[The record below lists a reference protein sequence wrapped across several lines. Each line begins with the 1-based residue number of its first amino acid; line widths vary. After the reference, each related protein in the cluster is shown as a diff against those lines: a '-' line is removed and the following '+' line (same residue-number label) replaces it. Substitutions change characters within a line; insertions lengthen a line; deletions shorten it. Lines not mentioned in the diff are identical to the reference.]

1 MADSTLKIAIL
12 AVDKASKTMGKVGGA
27 VEKMGVA
34 GAVAAGA
41 IAAFG
46 VSSVKA
52 YSEAEAAQAKLQ
64 DTFDKFPRLAD
75 VSIESLRDYNG
86 ELQKKTRFDD
96 DAIASGQAILGQY
109 EITGKQLQELTPL
122 IADFAAKTGQSFED
136 ASAAVGKGLLGSGK
150 AFKQIGLDFE
160 DAGSQTA
167 NFEQIMS
174 GLRTQV
180 GGFAETE
187 ALTGA
192 GAAERLKN
200 QFGELQ
206 ETVGAQ
212 LLPPLTE
219 LAGIASDVLVKFNE
233 LPGPVKNVTG
243 GIVLLSTAALVA
255 APRIAATATALAAV
269 NTSAVIAAA
278 PLAIIAGIIGGMAYE
293 WADTS
298 AAIDGGTEAIEN
310 FRAEITPSSLNEA
323 RASIQRMTEEL
334 DELRTTGNLLTQSA
348 TGWRYILGQGN
359 AYEELATRIADAK
372 IATSDLEFAIRG
384 LTLQT
389 GVEKSAVEE
398 LTVEMWDSSKSF
410 DENKDAILEA
420 VEAKYK
426 GTASAAKLAEAELEA
441 ADAAATAADKTRA
454 YKDALDALNNPSLT
468 VRDTQRGLE
477 AAYDAAT
484 DSIKENGRTLDIST
498 PKGRANADALD
509 AVAQAA
515 QRAAGAQRE
524 KDGND
529 KRANETLRI
538 ARDRLVKQAEAT
550 GMSREAARKYV
561 DQVLKIPKSRSTK
574 VTVNTKAAE
583 KQISEFVKVSNGK
596 TIIIDAKVRTEG
608 QEFQGRAPGNG
619 VSGARALGGPVLR
632 GKTYLVGERGP
643 ELFTASSNG
652 MIIPN
657 GGSGRGVAGGLTV
670 IVQTGQA
677 LATETDIGRAVV
689 KALDTAAS
697 RGIRPRVA

>member
-64 DTFDKFPRLAD
+64 DTFDKFPRLAN

-122 IADFAAKTGQSFED
+122 VADFAAKTGQSFED
-136 ASAAVGKGLLGSGK
+136 ASKAVGKGLLGSGK

-180 GGFAETE
+180 GGFAEQE

-212 LLPPLTE
+212 LLPPLVT
-219 LAGIASDVLVKFNE
+219 LAGVATDLLVQFNG
-233 LPGPVKNVTG
+233 LPDPVKKVAG
-243 GIVLLSTAALVA
+243 GIVLVSTAALIA
-255 APRIAATATALAAV
+255 APRIAATAAAIKSV
-269 NTSAVIAAA
+269 KGAAGGISKASVISAGAISGIAAA
-278 PLAIIAGIIGGMAYE
+278 VGLVAAG
-293 WADTS
+293 
-298 AAIDGGTEAIEN
+298 AAEAAAARQELEDFSPQNMDAFKGKIEETRLKVQDLEDG
-310 FRAEITPSSLNEA
+310 ITGITDGLDWFKNA
-323 RASIQRMTEEL
+323 ANYATL
-334 DELRTTGNLLTQSA
+334 DEAFRFGLREVQGYETALLDLQRTSGA
-348 TGWRYILGQGN
+348 T
-359 AYEELATRIADAK
+359 AELTREVADA
-372 IATSDLEFAIRG
+372 
-384 LTLQT
+384 
-389 GVEKSAVEE
+389 V
-398 LTVEMWDSSKSF
+398 WDQNRSYI
-410 DENKDAILEA
+410 DNKDAVLEA
-420 VEAKYK
+420 LDAKSK
-426 GTASAAKLAEAELEA
+426 GTDGAIKLAEAELEA

-477 AAYDAAT
+477 AAYDAVT

-657 GGSGRGVAGGLTV
+657 GGSARMGGTV
-670 IVQTGQA
+670 VNVTVNGSA
-677 LATETDIGRAVV
+677 LASKQEIARAVTD
-689 KALDTAAS
+689 ALKSTGA
-697 RGIRPRVA
+697 RGLALA